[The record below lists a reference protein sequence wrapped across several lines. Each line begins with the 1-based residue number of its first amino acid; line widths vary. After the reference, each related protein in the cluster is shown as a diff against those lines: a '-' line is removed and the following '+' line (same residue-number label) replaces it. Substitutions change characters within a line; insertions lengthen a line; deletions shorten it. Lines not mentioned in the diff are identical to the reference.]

1 MIQRIQS
8 VFLLLA
14 AAALGG
20 QFGLPYLQTPE
31 NDPSRTLPALS
42 DGVFN
47 PLDNPGLLGLT
58 VLGAAVSLAAI
69 FLFKNRPLQ
78 ARLAGVSALSGVLL
92 LALVAFTTK
101 STFDQAPAGSSVQF
115 AAGLALPLIA
125 LVLNWLA
132 TRAIRKDE
140 ALVRSMDRL
149 R

>member
-8 VFLLLA
+8 IFLLLA
-14 AAALGG
+14 AGALGS
-20 QFGLPYLQTPE
+20 QFTLPYLETPAD
-31 NDPSRTLPALS
+31 NPARAVAALS
-42 DGVFN
+42 DGALT

-58 VLGAAVSLAAI
+58 VLGMVVSFVAI

-78 ARLAGVSALSGVLL
+78 AKLAGTAMIISILLMALVVFATKMTIDQAPEGSSANFNAGIGMPL
-92 LALVAFTTK
+92 LALA
-101 STFDQAPAGSSVQF
+101 
-115 AAGLALPLIA
+115 
-125 LVLNWLA
+125 LNWFA